1 MNYPNYVCRYRLRP
15 RACTANNDYKIIRK
29 SVILVFGR
37 HYPFLCFSYPP
48 PPPPHFFL
56 QVISCPVQSSSGGAL
71 VSLEASTTPES
82 LVIVWP
88 VQCDPRTTGIT
99 AYSVLINGQPF
110 GEQVSMRN
118 NCCFLLSW
126 DKIKRGSH
134 FLCHAR
140 CLAHFR
146 VRTMIL
152 RISFSFKTVCYV
164 KSHVHCYLTTG
175 LYISHVLVCHETTLK
190 PPRSPLPQNNMIL
203 RTN

>member
-1 MNYPNYVCRYRLRP
+1 M
-15 RACTANNDYKIIRK
+15 
-29 SVILVFGR
+29 
-37 HYPFLCFSYPP
+37 
-48 PPPPHFFL
+48 
-56 QVISCPVQSSSGGAL
+56 
-71 VSLEASTTPES
+71 SLEASTTPES

-146 VRTMIL
+146 VRTMIVTHIL
-152 RISFSFKTVCYV
+152 SFQDR
-164 KSHVHCYLTTG
+164 
-175 LYISHVLVCHETTLK
+175 VLCQIT
-190 PPRSPLPQNNMIL
+190 RSLLPSNRVIYHSRSRL
-203 RTN
+203 P

>member
-1 MNYPNYVCRYRLRP
+1 M
-15 RACTANNDYKIIRK
+15 
-29 SVILVFGR
+29 
-37 HYPFLCFSYPP
+37 
-48 PPPPHFFL
+48 
-56 QVISCPVQSSSGGAL
+56 
-71 VSLEASTTPES
+71 SLEASTTPES

-146 VRTMIL
+146 VRTMI
-152 RISFSFKTVCYV
+152 
-164 KSHVHCYLTTG
+164 
-175 LYISHVLVCHETTLK
+175 
-190 PPRSPLPQNNMIL
+190 
-203 RTN
+203 